1 MFAIIA
7 AIIFALAL
15 LFDLLKTSLGEIT
28 NTELLFAGL
37 MFFAL
42 HFATGWGWRGRGGR

>member
-7 AIIFALAL
+7 AIIFGLAL
-15 LFDLLKTSLGEIT
+15 LLDLIGQHLGSISY
-28 NTELLFAGL
+28 NELLYAGL

-42 HFATGWGWRGRGGR
+42 HFAYTGGWRRR

>member
-7 AIIFALAL
+7 AVIFGLAL
-15 LFDLLKTSLGEIT
+15 LFELIGQRLGSIT
-28 NTELLFAGL
+28 ISEMELAGL

-42 HFATGWGWRGRGGR
+42 HFAYTGGMRRGRR

>member
-7 AIIFALAL
+7 AVLFGLAL
-15 LFDLLKTSLGEIT
+15 LLNLLGAHLGSISLLDF
-28 NTELLFAGL
+28 ELAGL

-42 HFATGWGWRGRGGR
+42 HFAYTRGSYSRRR

>member
-7 AIIFALAL
+7 AIIFGLTL
-15 LFDLLKTSLGEIT
+15 LLDLINQHIGSISYNEMLY
-28 NTELLFAGL
+28 AGL

-42 HFATGWGWRGRGGR
+42 HFAYTGGWRRR

>member
-15 LFDLLKTSLGEIT
+15 LLDLIGQHIGSISYE
-28 NTELLFAGL
+28 EMLFAGL

-42 HFATGWGWRGRGGR
+42 HFAYTGGWKRR